1 MLPFVLR
8 VTSTLHVDLHTYEE
22 SADVYSGRSFHAVV
36 AHSRIANESYEPLA
50 DWTTT
55 MPPTRPMVHSPPD
68 VQSWV
73 DNIALDALSRPDH
86 DGSLL
91 HTSSDAHSDNNISAP
106 SASRR
111 SSDQSNHQV
120 TQDDTTVTESAA
132 QEPAASFHTPLSA
145 TSPSRSRSLHS
156 TAANV
161 VSGHRYSGSILSAND
176 RSLPGLPASRDGS
189 VGSKSTETNTHRIC
203 SSFEQLRRSQPIDP
217 PNIPL
222 PPGADLSLAHSFAS
236 SRETIGVE
244 SEHAVADSLEQ
255 LQHLHPASTL
265 PESTQAASLDRPST
279 FIDAPQPPTPDRR
292 DYWQKIEPLTHF
304 MPHLTDII
312 PPKGRHRYAGKVAC
326 IDYRSDGY
334 PQTRDEIDVFH
345 FKSRSGR
352 KRMARQLMGIETVDD
367 PTVTSRVLLVED
379 LCPESIEMLGA
390 VFNLDP
396 EFFAEH
402 LNKSGYES
410 EDYGE
415 VDATRW
421 NTSHLGKDY
430 VSLTWCRPVYQNP
443 LLTKWL
449 RAPRNLLN
457 RGEGRTDGT
466 SILTWRDAI
475 FTAIGKRNPLAR
487 EHRLRVETNIFRQSW
502 SLLAGSAGLD
512 GELHVSDNT
521 ALNDMRSKLVPTAWQ
536 ERASFSW
543 IRDTDVPMGKTSVC
557 GSCCHSR
564 LLTLPRNCS
573 T

>member
-1 MLPFVLR
+1 
-8 VTSTLHVDLHTYEE
+8 
-22 SADVYSGRSFHAVV
+22 
-36 AHSRIANESYEPLA
+36 
-50 DWTTT
+50 
-55 MPPTRPMVHSPPD
+55 MPPTRTMVHSPPD

-73 DNIALDALSRPDH
+73 DNIALDVPSRPDH
-86 DGSLL
+86 DGPLL
-91 HTSSDAHSDNNISAP
+91 RTSSDAHSDNNISAP

-111 SSDQSNHQV
+111 SSDQSNHHV
-120 TQDDTTVTESAA
+120 SQDGTTNAESAA
-132 QEPAASFHTPLSA
+132 QKPAVSLHTPVSA

-161 VSGHRYSGSILSAND
+161 GLGHRDSISGSFANA
-176 RSLPGLPASRDGS
+176 RSLPGLPASRDS
-189 VGSKSTETNTHRIC
+189 SAGSKPTDTNTNRNF

-222 PPGADLSLAHSFAS
+222 PSGADLSLAHSFAS

-244 SEHAVADSLEQ
+244 SVNAVTDSLEQ
-255 LQHLHPASTL
+255 IQHLHSALIL
-265 PESTQAASLDRPST
+265 PESTEAVSLDGPST
-279 FIDAPQPPTPDRR
+279 FVDAPRPPTPDRR
-292 DYWQKIEPLTHF
+292 DYWQRIEPLTYF
-304 MPHLTDII
+304 MPHLTDIF
-312 PPKGRHRYAGKVAC
+312 PSKGRHRHAGKVAC

-334 PQTRDEIDVFH
+334 PQTRDEIDVVH

-352 KRMARQLMGIETVDD
+352 RRMARQLIDIGIVDD

-379 LCPESIEMLGA
+379 LCPETIEMLDTA
-390 VFNLDP
+390 FDLDP

-402 LNKSGYES
+402 LNRSGYDA

-415 VDATRW
+415 VDAARW

-430 VSLTWCRPVYQNP
+430 VNLTWCRPVYQNP

-512 GELHVSDNT
+512 GQLHVSDNT
-521 ALNDMRSKLVPTAWQ
+521 ALNDLRSKLVPTAWQ

-543 IRDTDVPMGKTSVC
+543 IRGTDVPMGETSVC
-557 GSCCHSR
+557 G
-564 LLTLPRNCS
+564 NV
-573 T
+573 